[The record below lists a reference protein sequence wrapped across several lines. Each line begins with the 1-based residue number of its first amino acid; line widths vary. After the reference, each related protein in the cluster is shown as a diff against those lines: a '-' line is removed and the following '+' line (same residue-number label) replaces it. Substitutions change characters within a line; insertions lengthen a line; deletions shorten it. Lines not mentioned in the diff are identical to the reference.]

1 MESNVLYT
9 SHCPKCKVL
18 EAKLKQKN
26 VQYVECDDVQ
36 VMIGKGIKSA
46 PQLEVNGVMMDFV
59 AAVKYVNGL

>member
-26 VQYVECDDVQ
+26 VQYIECDDVQ

-46 PQLEVNGVMMDFV
+46 PQLEVNGVMMDFMT
-59 AAVKYVNGL
+59 AVKYINGL

>member
-59 AAVKYVNGL
+59 SAVKYINGL